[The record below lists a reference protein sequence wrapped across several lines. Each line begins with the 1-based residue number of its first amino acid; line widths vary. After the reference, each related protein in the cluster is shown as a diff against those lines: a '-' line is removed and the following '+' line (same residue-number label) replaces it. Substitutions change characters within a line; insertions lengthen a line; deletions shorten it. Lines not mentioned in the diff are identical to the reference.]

1 MGSLLEKLF
10 KKKDRVMDGFIIW
23 TKNQVKKEN
32 YIKDNGKMIV
42 DVVKVLYIGIMVINL
57 LDNGCKMVN
66 QV

>member
-1 MGSLLEKLF
+1 MGNLLVKLF
-10 KKKDRVMDGFIIW
+10 RKKDRVMDGFITL

-42 DVVKVLYIGIMVINL
+42 DVAKVLYTGIMVINL